1 MAITVTSN
9 KNTRQTPM
17 TATGRTGS
25 QPTKFIPAPRIYI
38 KSADSVTAAPVQ
50 SYFTKSSGSTPAG
63 WTDLGVIE
71 GLANI
76 TYNKE
81 IKDVK
86 TGIDLVLR
94 ASYVGEKTAF
104 IEFSLSQFGDV
115 VLEELSGLA
124 ASTII
129 TGSTVN
135 YQVGSEDIIEKALLL
150 VVDNKITSHEVQIY
164 SPAALLSFQYQQNGE
179 FLELQGNGRLP
190 AFTAQGASAESFMST
205 TFFA

>member
-1 MAITVTSN
+1 MPITVTSN

-17 TATGRTGS
+17 TAAGRTGS
-25 QPTKFIPAPRIYI
+25 QPVKFIPAPRVYI
-38 KSADSVTAAPVQ
+38 KTADSTTAAPVQ
-50 SYFTKSSGSTPAG
+50 TYYTKSNGSTPSG

-71 GLANI
+71 GLATI

-81 IKDVK
+81 IKDIK

-104 IEFSLSQFGDV
+104 IEFNLSQFGDV

-129 TGSTVN
+129 TGSTIN

-150 VVDNKITSHEVQIY
+150 VIQNKITAHEVQIY
-164 SPAALLSFQYQQNGE
+164 SPAALLSFQYVQNGE

-190 AFTAQGASAESFMST
+190 LFTPQGGSTEAFMST